1 VITIVDKHSII
12 NLKKKG
18 HSNRKIAKMLRI
30 NRKTVAKHWYDHV
43 KQNAELLKENIDVKL
58 IQEEI
63 YNEPKYTE
71 EIDSYL
77 GEILTNEEGKCKLL
91 GTNK

>member
-30 NRKTVAKHWYDHV
+30 NRKTVAKYWYDHV
-43 KQNAELLKENIDVKL
+43 KQNAELLKENIDVFKL
-58 IQEEI
+58 K
-63 YNEPKYTE
+63 NENIPIFISEKTKKAIEKNNMTE
-71 EIDSYL
+71 MNIP
-77 GEILTNEEGKCKLL
+77 T
-91 GTNK
+91 